1 MSDKLVNDVCGVT
14 VSVNGAV
21 EVLVSVTEVSLDVEP
36 VIAVKILS
44 TPPSQSQS
52 SPLSTLKL
60 IKLLILSNVLSLNIA
75 VELS

>member
-1 MSDKLVNDVCGVT
+1 MSDRLVNDVCGVT

-21 EVLVSVTEVSLDVEP
+21 EVLVSVTEVSVDVEP

-44 TPPSQSQS
+44 TPPSQPQS

-60 IKLLILSNVLSLNIA
+60 IKLLILSNVLSLNIG

>member
-21 EVLVSVTEVSLDVEP
+21 EVLVSVTEVSVDVEP

-44 TPPSQSQS
+44 TPPSQPQS
-52 SPLSTLKL
+52 SPLSTL
-60 IKLLILSNVLSLNIA
+60 S
-75 VELS
+75 

>member
-21 EVLVSVTEVSLDVEP
+21 EVPVSVTEVSIDVEP

-44 TPPSQSQS
+44 TPPSQPQS

>member
-21 EVLVSVTEVSLDVEP
+21 EVLVSVTEVSVDVEP

-44 TPPSQSQS
+44 TPPSQPQS
-52 SPLSTLKL
+52 VTKGH
-60 IKLLILSNVLSLNIA
+60 SLYRA
-75 VELS
+75 SCRQPH